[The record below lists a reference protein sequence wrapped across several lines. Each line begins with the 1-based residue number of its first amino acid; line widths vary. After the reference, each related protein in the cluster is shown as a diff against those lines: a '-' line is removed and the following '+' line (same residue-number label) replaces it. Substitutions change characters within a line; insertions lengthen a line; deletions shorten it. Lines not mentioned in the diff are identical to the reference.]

1 MKDTYG
7 LTDQGQRYLQRG
19 RTRFIERTKDF
30 YVKEGCETEPSYIEA
45 IRLRG
50 GKLSINPTQQ

>member
-45 IRLRG
+45 IRKRG
-50 GKLSINPTQQ
+50 SMGDRINH